1 MEVSTRD
8 YPSRKHG
15 GEAGTTG
22 RYDREMA
29 TFNRRI
35 SRRETATLL
44 RPFSRL
50 ATISLLAMFAC
61 ATFQGVFAQDRA
73 PWPDAPSRP
82 DDEGEGP
89 FDRLILRGA
98 TMVDGT
104 GSPPLGPV
112 DVLIERNRIT
122 RIQSVGYPGVAINE
136 RRRIPA
142 EPGDKVMDLEG
153 MYLLPGFVDM
163 HGHIGGR
170 AQGAGAEYV
179 FKLWMAHGITTVR
192 DPGSGN
198 GLEWTVN
205 HRERSAR
212 NSITAPRLKV
222 YISFG
227 SGSDEPI
234 FTPDMARRWVRK
246 IAQEGADGIKIFG
259 ASPAILRAT
268 FDEAKRQ
275 GLGTAMHHAQ
285 TGVART
291 NVLDTARMGLT
302 TMEHWYGLPE
312 ALFEDQQI
320 QNYPLDYNYND
331 ESHRFGEA
339 GRLWQQAA
347 APGSERW
354 NEVMNEL
361 LELDFTIDPTLTIYE
376 ASRDLMRGRR
386 AEWHEEYTLP
396 ALWEF
401 FKPNRRAHGSY
412 WFKWTTADEIAW
424 KENYRLWMRFLDEY
438 KNRGGRVTT
447 GSDSGFIYKLYGFG
461 YVRELELLQEAGFHP
476 LEVLQSATLKGAE
489 VLGLDDQLG
498 TIEVGK
504 LADLVIV
511 GANPIENFK
520 VLYGTGAIEVDEN
533 NEPVRVG
540 GVRYTIKDGIVYDA
554 KQLLADVREMV
565 RQAKATTGP
574 LKQPGLEKRPIPIEP
589 PTARSSGTPNP

>member
-1 MEVSTRD
+1 MS
-8 YPSRKHG
+8 
-15 GEAGTTG
+15 
-22 RYDREMA
+22 RYDRQMSRQ
-29 TFNRRI
+29 NRGRAG
-35 SRRETATLL
+35 RRLNRGQLAA
-44 RPFSRL
+44 SRL
-50 ATISLLAMFAC
+50 PLNVLTRIVLGPAVVGLALMC
-61 ATFQGVFAQDRA
+61 ATAQGHAQDRA

-82 DDEGEGP
+82 DDEGDGP
-89 FDRLILRGA
+89 YERLILRGA

-112 DVLIERNRIT
+112 DILIERNRIT
-122 RIQSVGYPGVAINE
+122 RIRSVGYPGVPISE

-142 EPGDKVMDLEG
+142 EPSDKVMDLHG
-153 MYLLPGFVDM
+153 MYVLPGFVDM

-170 AQGAGAEYV
+170 AQGAGPEYV
-179 FKLWMAHGITTVR
+179 FKLWMGHGITTIR

-212 NSITAPRLKV
+212 NSITAPRIKAYV
-222 YISFG
+222 TFG
-227 SGSDEPI
+227 AGSDEPLS
-234 FTPDMARRWVRK
+234 TPELARRWVRR
-246 IAQEGADGIKIFG
+246 IAQDGADGIKIFG
-259 ASPAILRAT
+259 AAPNVLRAT
-268 FDEAKRQ
+268 FEEAKKQ

-312 ALFEDQQI
+312 ALFENQQI
-320 QNYPLDYNYND
+320 QDYPLDYNYND

-347 APGSERW
+347 APDSPRW
-354 NEVMNEL
+354 NDVMNEL
-361 LELDFTIDPTLTIYE
+361 IELDFTIDPTFTIYE

-386 AEWHEEYTLP
+386 AEWHDEYTLP
-396 ALWEF
+396 SLWDF
-401 FKPNRRAHGSY
+401 YRPNRRAHGSY

-424 KENYRLWMRFLDEY
+424 KENYRLWMRFVDEY

-504 LADLVIV
+504 LADLVVV
-511 GANPIENFK
+511 GQTRSRTSRCSTE
-520 VLYGTGAIEVDEN
+520 L
-533 NEPVRVG
+533 VRSRSTTTTRRCG
-540 GVRYTIKDGIVYDA
+540 SA
-554 KQLLADVREMV
+554 AF
-565 RQAKATTGP
+565 ATP
-574 LKQPGLEKRPIPIEP
+574 SK
-589 PTARSSGTPNP
+589 TASSTTPRSSSPTSERSSEKPRPRRDR